1 MRTESR
7 KAKYDNFREAQSR
20 VEHGAP
26 DAKRF
31 YDLAWHY
38 RSGSGV
44 EKDGLEAYYFFRRAA
59 EMGLAEA
66 QSILGSIYSFDNE
79 IPKNQK
85 KATHW
90 FLKASKHGD
99 MTAMLNLGTAYK
111 TGAGIAQDNIKAVD
125 CFKKAAQEHEA
136 FSDLRESALYSL
148 GQMYRSGLGVTKSNE
163 SAYVLWSEAASY
175 NFLPAIDGLKLLK
188 QDMNEQQRANAQNV
202 SFKSLISN

>member
-1 MRTESR
+1 MITRGEQQKR
-7 KAKYDNFREAQSR
+7 KNYREAKSR
-20 VEHGAP
+20 VEYGAP

-31 YDLAWHY
+31 YDLAWYY

-44 EKDGLEAYYFFRRAA
+44 KKDGLEAYYYFRRAA

-66 QSILGSIYSFDNE
+66 QSILGSIYSSDNG

-90 FLKASKHGD
+90 FLKASKQGD
-99 MTAMLNLGTAYK
+99 MTAMFNLGTAYK
-111 TGAGIAQDNIKAVD
+111 TGTGISQDNIKAVD

-148 GQMYRSGLGVTKSNE
+148 GQMYRSGLGVTESNE
-163 SAYVLWSEAASY
+163 NAYALWSEAAS
-175 NFLPAIDGLKLLK
+175 FDFSPAIDGLKLLK
-188 QDMNEQQRANAQNV
+188 QEMNEQQRANAKNV
-202 SFKSLISN
+202 SFKSLISK